1 MGRYL
6 PKITRCI
13 CTFCEVVLSPFY
25 RGGKSTDCQS
35 VVSAGN
41 MLEKQILRSIPDLLN
56 LKLEIEQALQGILM
70 HTKSLRTCQWQT
82 RW

>member
-35 VVSAGN
+35 VVRRLAFPGN

-56 LKLEIEQALQGILM
+56 LKLEIEQALQGILC
-70 HTKSLRTCQWQT
+70 TPKV
-82 RW
+82 